1 MDLVNMNKKKLIF
14 HLILVSYTMSKWS
27 EQFGLANQASHG
39 KNWKTKELG

>member
-1 MDLVNMNKKKLIF
+1 MDLVDMNKKKVNISS
-14 HLILVSYTMSKWS
+14 HISSYTMSKWS